1 MQIFQMLTHVIQ
13 YSRPHLLISPLLSL
27 ENLYILGCKDIE
39 ADTSFPKLWFHM
51 KTWVL
56 ILTKQI
62 AVFLEVIGSLY
73 SFLRKCL
80 QRTQAWIT
88 IVCPSVIL
96 SSKNS
101 VPQNRDLLC
110 LATQNI
116 MSIFSWKN
124 HHTPLYNK
132 SVSGI
137 LPILSFRM

>member
-73 SFLRKCL
+73 SFSFGRMYEEPYAFSC
-80 QRTQAWIT
+80 
-88 IVCPSVIL
+88 L
-96 SSKNS
+96 SSKSHTIEYEEYSTQPRGGITLS
-101 VPQNRDLLC
+101 VGLFPDHL
-110 LATQNI
+110 
-116 MSIFSWKN
+116 SWV
-124 HHTPLYNK
+124 TC
-132 SVSGI
+132 G
-137 LPILSFRM
+137 